1 MDQKKSTGKLFTW
14 WKIDKN
20 IDLYLPNHE
29 SYFDQF
35 VFLYKLKL
43 MLKSLIFAF
52 CVFSSQCLSY
62 GLFQAAEAGILR
74 LRTISAAK
82 SKTLKVTKGK

>member
-1 MDQKKSTGKLFTW
+1 MNRILISSCFF
-14 WKIDKN
+14 I
-20 IDLYLPNHE
+20 
-29 SYFDQF
+29 
-35 VFLYKLKL
+35 KL
-43 MLKSLIFAF
+43 MLKSLILAF
-52 CVFSSQCLSY
+52 CVFSSQYLSH